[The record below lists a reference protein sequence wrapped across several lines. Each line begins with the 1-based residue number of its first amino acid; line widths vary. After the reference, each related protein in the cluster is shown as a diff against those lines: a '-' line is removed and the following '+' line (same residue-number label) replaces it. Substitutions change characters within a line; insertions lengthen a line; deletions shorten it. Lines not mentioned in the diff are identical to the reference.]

1 VSRRGSVEPITVA
14 QVVRTMRCADPDMVA
29 WAVGRVAA
37 RVWRE
42 REGRAPMVAL
52 VPKTSGIGTHHM
64 AVYPPSF
71 RPMLQ
76 RLIRLA
82 TAERVQPARSSAAGK
97 GRGKQ
102 LPLFRGLR

>member
-1 VSRRGSVEPITVA
+1 VTRRRSVEPITVA
-14 QVVRTMRCADPDMVA
+14 QVVRSMRCADPDAVA
-29 WAVGRVAA
+29 WSVGRVAA

-42 REGRAPMVAL
+42 REGRPPQVAL
-52 VPKTSGIGTHHM
+52 VPKTSGHGTHHM

-76 RLIRLA
+76 RLVRLA
-82 TAERVQPARSSAAGK
+82 TAQPIQPARAQRDRS
-97 GRGKQ
+97 RPKQ